1 MNSKQQGGTF
11 HFSLMSGK
19 STKYKQP
26 NQKIKNQI
34 LTVNMYKELE
44 KNCNFYYFEK
54 QQIIFYPSYQPIQP
68 NN

>member
-1 MNSKQQGGTF
+1 
-11 HFSLMSGK
+11 MSGK
-19 STKYKQP
+19 STKYKQS

-44 KNCNFYYFEK
+44 KNRKFYRIEK
-54 QQIIFYPSYQPIQP
+54 QQIIFYLSYQPIQP

>member
-1 MNSKQQGGTF
+1 
-11 HFSLMSGK
+11 MSGK

-44 KNCNFYYFEK
+44 KNCNFYHFEK
-54 QQIIFYPSYQPIQP
+54 QQIIFYPSYQQIQP